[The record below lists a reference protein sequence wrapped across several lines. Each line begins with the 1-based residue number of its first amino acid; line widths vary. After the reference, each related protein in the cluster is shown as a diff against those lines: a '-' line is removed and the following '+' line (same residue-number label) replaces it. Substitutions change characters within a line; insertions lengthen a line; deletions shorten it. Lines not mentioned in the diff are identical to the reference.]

1 MFDDIRRSV
10 LRAIGRC
17 LPSRGRHRRSTTAIR
32 RDTHVAVGRL
42 PAPLGQVP
50 LRAYPR
56 AEEDRWLVRGEETAL
71 VRPYVR
77 LLPAYASTEAAP

>member
-10 LRAIGRC
+10 LRAMGRC
-17 LPSRGRHRRSTTAIR
+17 LPARGRHRRSTTAIR
-32 RDTHVAVGRL
+32 PDIYVVVGRL

-56 AEEDRWLVRGEETAL
+56 AEGERWLVQGEETAL

-77 LLPAYASTEAAP
+77 LLPAYVSTEATP

>member
-1 MFDDIRRSV
+1 M
-10 LRAIGRC
+10 
-17 LPSRGRHRRSTTAIR
+17 
-32 RDTHVAVGRL
+32 VGRL

-56 AEEDRWLVRGEETAL
+56 AEGERWLVQGEETAL

-77 LLPAYASTEAAP
+77 LLPAYVSTEATP